1 MKKFPR
7 IALVIVVIAAAGAGF
22 VRAGFFS
29 KENPNV
35 IRLSGNIELTQ
46 VDMSFKM
53 PGRLVVL
60 HAEEGSQVTKGA
72 LVARIDQAS
81 TLGQKQ
87 REQAGLESAK
97 AQLTQSLTSVQLQKA
112 NLEGDLRLKSAQVE
126 NAEAHL
132 AELLAG
138 SRPQEIQTAQAQVRD
153 AATWHDQAKADWN
166 RAQILFK
173 NEDISR
179 AQYDQFKAKFDS
191 TAQALRQA
199 QERLALVKEGPR
211 KETIDAARAQ
221 LEAAKAALQLSQA
234 NQIELKRREQEI
246 TVRRAEIERAK
257 AGISIIDTQLDD
269 TTITSP
275 LDGVVLVKSAEPGE
289 VVAAGATVCTI
300 GDLAHPWLRAYISE
314 KDLGRVKLGAKVKLT
329 TDSFPG
335 KTYTGTV
342 SYIASEAEFTPKQI
356 QTQDERVK
364 LVYRI
369 KIDVENPNQELK
381 GNMPVDAEIGL

>member
-1 MKKFPR
+1 MKKSAR
-7 IALVIVVIAAAGAGF
+7 IALVIAVIAAVGAGL

-29 KENPNV
+29 REDPNV
-35 IRLSGNIELTQ
+35 IRLSGNLELTQ

-53 PGRLVVL
+53 SGRLVTL
-60 HAEEGSQVTKGA
+60 HAEEGSQVAKGA
-72 LVARIDQAS
+72 LIARIDQAS
-81 TLGQKQ
+81 TLRQKE
-87 REQAGLESAK
+87 REQAGLESAR
-97 AQLTQSLTSVQLQKA
+97 AQLTQSLTAVQLQKA
-112 NLEGDLRLKSAQVE
+112 NLAGDLRLKRADVE
-126 NAEAHL
+126 NAAAHL

-153 AATWHDQAKADWN
+153 AATWRDQARADWD
-166 RAQILFK
+166 RAQILFG

-179 AQYDQFKAKFDS
+179 AQYDQFKAKFES
-191 TAQALRQA
+191 TTQALRQA

-211 KETIDAARAQ
+211 KETIAAARAQ
-221 LEAAKAALQLSQA
+221 LERARAALQLAEA

-314 KDLGRVKLGAKVKLT
+314 KDLGRVKLGAKVKLS

-335 KTYTGTV
+335 KTYIGKV

-381 GNMPVDAEIGL
+381 GNMPADAEIVL

>member
-1 MKKFPR
+1 MKKSAR
-7 IALVIVVIAAAGAGF
+7 IALVIAVIAAVGAGL

-29 KENPNV
+29 REDPNV
-35 IRLSGNIELTQ
+35 IRLSGNLELTQ

-53 PGRLVVL
+53 SGRLVTL
-60 HAEEGSQVTKGA
+60 HAEEGSQVAKGA
-72 LVARIDQAS
+72 LIARIDQAS
-81 TLGQKQ
+81 TLRQKE
-87 REQAGLESAK
+87 REQAGLESAR
-97 AQLTQSLTSVQLQKA
+97 AQLTQSLTAVRLQKA
-112 NLEGDLRLKSAQVE
+112 NLEGDLRLKRADVE
-126 NAEAHL
+126 NADAHL

-153 AATWHDQAKADWN
+153 AATWRDQARADWD
-166 RAQILFK
+166 RAQILFR

-179 AQYDQFKAKFDS
+179 AQYDQFKAKFES
-191 TAQALRQA
+191 TTQALRQA

-211 KETIDAARAQ
+211 KETIAAARAQ
-221 LEAAKAALQLSQA
+221 LERAKAALQLAEA

-314 KDLGRVKLGAKVKLT
+314 KDLGRVKLGAKVKLS

-335 KTYTGTV
+335 KTYIGKV

-369 KIDVENPNQELK
+369 KIDVANPNQELK
-381 GNMPVDAEIGL
+381 GNMPADAEIGL

>member
-1 MKKFPR
+1 MKKSAR
-7 IALVIVVIAAAGAGF
+7 IALVIAVIAAVGAGL

-29 KENPNV
+29 REDPNV
-35 IRLSGNIELTQ
+35 IRLSGNLELTQ

-53 PGRLVVL
+53 SGRLVTL
-60 HAEEGSQVTKGA
+60 HAEEGSQVAKGA
-72 LVARIDQAS
+72 LIARIDQAS
-81 TLGQKQ
+81 TLRQKE
-87 REQAGLESAK
+87 REQAGLESAR
-97 AQLTQSLTSVQLQKA
+97 AQLTQSLTAVRLQKA
-112 NLEGDLRLKSAQVE
+112 NLEGDLRLKRADVE
-126 NAEAHL
+126 NADAHL

-153 AATWHDQAKADWN
+153 AATWRDQARADWD
-166 RAQILFK
+166 RAQILFG

-179 AQYDQFKAKFDS
+179 AQYDQFKAKFES
-191 TAQALRQA
+191 TTQALRQA

-211 KETIDAARAQ
+211 KETIAAARAQ
-221 LEAAKAALQLSQA
+221 LERARAALQLAEA

-314 KDLGRVKLGAKVKLT
+314 KDLGRVKLGAKVKLS

-335 KTYTGTV
+335 KTYIGKV

-356 QTQDERVK
+356 QTRDERVK

-381 GNMPVDAEIGL
+381 GNMPADAEIGL

>member
-1 MKKFPR
+1 MKKFAR
-7 IALVIVVIAAAGAGF
+7 IAAVIVVIAAAGAGF

-29 KENPNV
+29 REDPHV

-53 PGRLVVL
+53 SGRLMTL
-60 HAEEGSQVTKGA
+60 HAEEGSSVAKGA
-72 LVARIDQAS
+72 LIARIDQAS
-81 TLGQKQ
+81 TLRQKE
-87 REQAGLESAK
+87 REQAGLESAR
-97 AQLTQSLTSVQLQKA
+97 AQLTQSFTAVQLQKA
-112 NLEGDLRLKSAQVE
+112 NLEGDLRLKRAEVE
-126 NAEAHL
+126 NAGARL

-153 AATWHDQAKADWN
+153 AATWHDQAKADWD
-166 RAQILFK
+166 RAQILFR

-179 AQYDQFKAKFDS
+179 AQYDQFKAKFES
-191 TAQALRQA
+191 TTQALRQA

-221 LEAAKAALQLSQA
+221 LEAAKAAVQLSQA

-335 KTYTGTV
+335 KTYIGTV

-369 KIDVENPNQELK
+369 KIDVDNPHQELK